1 MKNLVM
7 PLLLSFIVM
16 SCSKPQRE
24 NIDFEEWGEYWFQG
38 QAEISTFDLTQYRYG
53 EPREGEAVLIFVTE
67 DFSRSEQVKL
77 DDPSEAGRD
86 KVSVIKM
93 NQTRDFLTGIYPYHM
108 MLSAFTP
115 TKELS
120 NGLKFTASSQEWCG
134 QSFTQVNLKSGN
146 NYNGQLFSYFEQ
158 EGDESFSV
166 TGLAEDDLWN
176 LIRINPNQIPTG
188 SVQMWPSLIYQR
200 FSHDTFESE
209 EAFIRMT
216 DISNDR
222 RRLEVTYSSGK
233 RVLKIDFE
241 KDFPFQIMAWE
252 EIRTKEDGQ
261 EEITSAERK
270 GMKLID
276 YWTRNKLEDEFL
288 RDELNLNK

>member
-1 MKNLVM
+1 M
-7 PLLLSFIVM
+7 PLLLFLIVF

-67 DFSRSEQVKL
+67 EFSRSEQVKL

-86 KVSVIKM
+86 KISVIKM

-115 TKELS
+115 TREQS

-146 NYNGQLFSYFEQ
+146 SYNGQLFSYFEQ

-166 TGLAEDDLWN
+166 SGLAEDDLWN

-188 SVQMWPSLIYQR
+188 SVQMWPSLLYQR
-200 FSHDTFESE
+200 FTHDTFEPE

-222 RRLEVTYSSGK
+222 SRLEVTYSSGK

-241 KDFPFQIMAWE
+241 KDFPFQIMGWE
-252 EIRTKEDGQ
+252 EILTKENGQ